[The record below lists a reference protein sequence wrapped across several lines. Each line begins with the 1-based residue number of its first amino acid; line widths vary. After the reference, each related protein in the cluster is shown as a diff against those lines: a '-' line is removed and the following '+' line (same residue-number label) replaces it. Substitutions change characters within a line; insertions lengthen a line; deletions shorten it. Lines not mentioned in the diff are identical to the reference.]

1 MKATIQQLQEEYQN
15 FIVNNRIGK
24 SRERRNVMARFAFMV
39 AGRELYS
46 TLELAKITGKNHAT
60 IIHATKGH
68 EMNLRFDSDY
78 MRFFNQSCAI
88 MDKLRGTDEGGLD
101 WDLTKAN
108 ALLTER
114 LEKTREELLTTRE
127 MLYIKEQEIKQL
139 KKDYELCD

>member
-15 FIVNNRIGK
+15 YIVNNRIAEN
-24 SRERRNVMARFAFMV
+24 RERRNVMARFAFMV

-46 TLELAKITGKNHAT
+46 TLELARITGKNHAT
-60 IIHATKGH
+60 VIHASKGH

-88 MDKLRGTDEGGLD
+88 IDKLRGSDEGGLD
-101 WDLTKAN
+101 WDLTKDN
-108 ALLTER
+108 AQLRER
-114 LEKTREELLTTRE
+114 LEKTRQELLTTRE

-139 KKDYELCD
+139 KKNYELCD

>member
-139 KKDYELCD
+139 KKEYELCD